1 MAADPRGFLSIER
14 ESAPR
19 RPIRERV
26 RDWHEVTGP
35 LSEESLTRQSRR
47 CMDCGIPFCHAGCP
61 LGNLIPEFNELAA
74 LGHLERA
81 AERLLATN
89 NFPEFTGR
97 LCPAPCEAACVLGIN
112 REPVAIE
119 AIERFLADEAAAS
132 GIDRPIVPQRRTGR
146 RIIVVGSGP
155 AGMAAAQQ
163 LARAGHDVELLERQ
177 DRAGGLLRYGI
188 PEFKLEKHLVDRRLV
203 QLVAEGV
210 RVRTGVALGRDVTL
224 SELVAEADAVVLAL
238 GSTRPRDLVV
248 EGRQGPGVVFAM
260 DYLRAANLEAL
271 GTPIGG
277 APHARGARVVIVGG
291 GDTGADC
298 LGTAHRQGAAR
309 VLQLEILPEPSR
321 VRTERDPW
329 PTYPTLLRTSSAHEE
344 GGERAFA
351 RRTVR
356 IERDEHGAVRGLLTE
371 QVALVGGELRSV
383 PGTEE
388 LLEADLVVLAM
399 GFVGPELERV
409 DPERAL
415 ARTQGG
421 TIWTDERF
429 ATSIPGVFAAGDARR
444 GQSLVVWAI
453 AEGRS
458 VAHEVDAWLMGESD
472 LPRPIAPDARPL
484 SVR

>member
-1 MAADPRGFLSIER
+1 MAADPQGFLTFER
-14 ESAPR
+14 EGPPK
-19 RPIRERV
+19 RPVALRI
-26 RDWHEVTGP
+26 RDWHEVTERFDP
-35 LSEESLTRQSRR
+35 ATLERQARR
-47 CMDCGIPFCHAGCP
+47 CMDCGIPFCHHGCP
-61 LGNLIPEFNELAA
+61 LGNVIPEFNELA
-74 LGHLERA
+74 GRGQLERA

-112 REPVAIE
+112 RDPVSIE
-119 AIERFLADEAAAS
+119 AIERTLADEAAER
-132 GIDRPIVPQRRTGR
+132 GVDRPIVAQRRSGR
-146 RIIVVGSGP
+146 RVVVVGSGP
-155 AGMAAAQQ
+155 AGLAAAQQ
-163 LARAGHDVELLERQ
+163 LARAGHEVELLERH

-188 PEFKLEKHLVDRRLV
+188 PEFKLEKHLVDRRLE

-210 RVRTGVALGRDVTL
+210 TVRTGVGVGTDVTL

-248 EGRQGPGVVFAM
+248 EGRAGAGVHFAM

-271 GTPIGG
+271 GTPIVG
-277 APHARGARVVIVGG
+277 APSARDARVVIVGG

-298 LGTAHRQGAAR
+298 LGTAHRQGAAQ
-309 VLQLEILPEPSR
+309 VLQLEILPAPPRERSSR
-321 VRTERDPW
+321 HPW
-329 PTYPTLLRTSSAHEE
+329 PTYPVLLRTSSAHEE
-344 GGERAFA
+344 GGDRRWA

-356 IERDEHGAVRGLLTE
+356 IERTEDGRVLGLTTEAVRLVDGNL
-371 QVALVGGELRSV
+371 VAV

-388 LLEADLVVLAM
+388 LIEADLVLLAM
-399 GFVGPELERV
+399 GFVGPELDRI

-415 ARTQGG
+415 ARTPQG
-421 TIWTDERF
+421 TIATDERF

-458 VAHEVDAWLMGESD
+458 VAHDVDAWLMGASD
-472 LPRPIAPDARPL
+472 LPRPIEPSTRALA
-484 SVR
+484 V